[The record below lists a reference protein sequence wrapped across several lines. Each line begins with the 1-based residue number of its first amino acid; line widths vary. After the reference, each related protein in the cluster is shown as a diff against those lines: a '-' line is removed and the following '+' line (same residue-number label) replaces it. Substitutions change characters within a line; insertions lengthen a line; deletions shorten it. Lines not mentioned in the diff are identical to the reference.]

1 MHSLSC
7 CLQMLLWRFFRSSIG
22 RPFFI
27 LDDFQGRKEY
37 LHNYQ
42 HPNPRSYTHLKDP
55 NFPRGHNGRFFSL
68 IKTGVH
74 EHVFGYST
82 WLCFY
87 WWCQTMKTF
96 FSLSLMLLLL
106 LVCFLL
112 LPAILSS
119 RTRILR
125 DQVQVVE
132 GDTMEEGWLKN
143 IAVVSST
150 SLTCLSI
157 CTCRR

>member
-1 MHSLSC
+1 
-7 CLQMLLWRFFRSSIG
+7 
-22 RPFFI
+22 
-27 LDDFQGRKEY
+27 
-37 LHNYQ
+37 
-42 HPNPRSYTHLKDP
+42 
-55 NFPRGHNGRFFSL
+55 
-68 IKTGVH
+68 
-74 EHVFGYST
+74 
-82 WLCFY
+82 
-87 WWCQTMKTF
+87 MKTF